1 MYTISQNFPAGV
13 ARIIGLQCSNSVK
26 MNRHM
31 YVIIK
36 PLQPYFNGRESKQNE
51 HIITVLRQMLDEL
64 YAGIGYYIEIASVV
78 CVNIAESYGRKSTY
92 S

>member
-1 MYTISQNFPAGV
+1 
-13 ARIIGLQCSNSVK
+13 
-26 MNRHM
+26 M

-36 PLQPYFNGRESKQNE
+36 PLQPYFNVRESKQNE

-78 CVNIAESYGRKSTY
+78 CVKIA
-92 S
+92 